1 MFPVVGKHFTFGD
14 PVMLF
19 ILNFFN
25 LHLYVGRPVC
35 YWPHMDDAD
44 KLFLSLCGAVIPLV
58 MAIVLSKLAIK
69 YPNCCISR
77 RVKAPFRAMCTITV
91 FCYTGITSE
100 CLLLLHPAVI
110 GGKTVLYLSGE
121 TEFFGGKHAVYG
133 GIALLFVVFFVLLF
147 PLVLIFR
154 PYVTRCLQPV
164 FNVNRVKPIFDVLQS
179 PFKDQHRSFAAF
191 YFVSRLVVLMVA
203 TYVPSGPIKRS
214 LLETACIAILFIFT
228 RVRPYKRSR
237 DVKEGEPSFDWFNKA
252 DAFLLLNL
260 CGMAV
265 LSTAIDNDMGSQRKV
280 SALAAV
286 VQILAYAPLLVLV
299 MSVYRKTKER
309 CWKECCD
316 YNGDGELPPI
326 SDTVTNMVASGKVD
340 NRLSDSFD

>member
-1 MFPVVGKHFTFGD
+1 MFPVVGKNFTFSD

-25 LHLYVGRPVC
+25 FNLYVGSPVC
-35 YWPHMDDAD
+35 YWAHMDDAD
-44 KLFLSLCGAVIPLV
+44 KLFLGLCSALIPLV
-58 MAIVLSKLAIK
+58 MAIVLSKLAVK
-69 YPNCCISR
+69 YPNYCISR
-77 RVKAPFRAMCTITV
+77 RVKAPFRAICTITV
-91 FCYTGITSE
+91 LCYTGITSE
-100 CLLLLHPAVI
+100 CLELLHPAVI

-121 TEFFGGKHAVYG
+121 TDFFGGKHAVYG

-191 YFVSRLVVLMVA
+191 YFVSRLVVLVIA
-203 TYVPSGPIKRS
+203 TYVTSGPIKRS
-214 LLETACIAILFIFT
+214 LLETTCIAILFIFT

-237 DVKEGEPSFDWFNKA
+237 DVKEGEPSFDWFNKV

-260 CGMAV
+260 CLMAV
-265 LSTAIDNDMGSQRKV
+265 LSTAIDDDIQSHYKV
-280 SALAAV
+280 PALAVV
-286 VQILAYAPLLVLV
+286 VQILAYAPLLALVL
-299 MSVYRKTKER
+299 SVYRNTKER
-309 CWKECCD
+309 CWREWCD
-316 YNGDGELPPI
+316 YNGDGDLPPI
-326 SDTVTNMVASGKVD
+326 SDTVPNMIASGKVE
-340 NRLSDSFD
+340 NSYSDSFD